1 VTTGDPSL
9 CRPMSAEAVLRNELV
24 RVRLLNGF
32 TVTHGDIS
40 LDLKPGA
47 QRLVAYLAL
56 VQRAVERRFVAFQLW
71 PDSREERAM
80 ANLRSALWRLRLLPV
95 MLVDATTTHLALNG
109 KVWVDTRQDLSEEIC
124 AVVPDQA
131 FPGELLPDWYD
142 DWIVVERERIR
153 QGLLH
158 ALESACTMALA
169 QDRHGDAIDLA
180 LRAVAMEPLRESAHR
195 LVIMAHLREGNRY
208 EAQRYYAHL
217 VRTFREE
224 LNIEPSVSFR
234 KLFDK
239 APRHTAAA
247 GS

>member
-1 VTTGDPSL
+1 
-9 CRPMSAEAVLRNELV
+9 MSIETALPNELV

-71 PDSREERAM
+71 PDSCEERAM

-95 MLVDATTTHLALNG
+95 MLVEVTSTHLALG
-109 KVWVDTRQDLSEEIC
+109 GHVWVDARQNLPEEIF
-124 AVVPDQA
+124 AVVPHQA
-131 FPGELLPDWYD
+131 LPAELLPDWYD

-153 QGLLH
+153 QSLLH
-158 ALESACTMALA
+158 ALESACITALNE
-169 QDRHGDAIDLA
+169 DRHGDAIDLA
-180 LRAVAMEPLRESAHR
+180 LRAVAMEPLRETAHR

-208 EAQRYYAHL
+208 EAQRHYAQL
-217 VRTFREE
+217 DRMFREE
-224 LNIEPSVSFR
+224 LNIEPSVSLR
-234 KLFDK
+234 NLFDK
-239 APRHTAAA
+239 AACHAA
-247 GS
+247 GGYESV

>member
-1 VTTGDPSL
+1 VTGLRRRIDAATTSDPSL
-9 CRPMSAEAVLRNELV
+9 CGRMSVETALPNELV

-32 TVTHGDIS
+32 AVTHGDIS

-56 VQRAVERRFVAFQLW
+56 VHRAVERRFAAFQLW
-71 PDSREERAM
+71 PDSGEERAM

-95 MLVDATTTHLALNG
+95 MFVEVTTTHLALG
-109 KVWVDTRQDLSEEIC
+109 RHVWVDTRQNLSEEIC
-124 AVVPDQA
+124 AVVPHQA
-131 FPGELLPDWYD
+131 FPGEPLPDWYD

-158 ALESACTMALA
+158 ALESACTTALD

-195 LVIMAHLREGNRY
+195 LVIMAHLRE
-208 EAQRYYAHL
+208 QQ
-217 VRTFREE
+217 
-224 LNIEPSVSFR
+224 I
-234 KLFDK
+234 
-239 APRHTAAA
+239 
-247 GS
+247 

>member
-1 VTTGDPSL
+1 
-9 CRPMSAEAVLRNELV
+9 MSVQTALPNELV

-32 TVTHGDIS
+32 AVEYGDSS

-71 PDSREERAM
+71 PDSCEERAM

-95 MLVDATTTHLALNG
+95 MLIEVTSTHLTLRRH
-109 KVWVDTRQDLSEEIC
+109 VWVDTRQDLLEEIC
-124 AVVPDQA
+124 AVLPHQA
-131 FPGELLPDWYD
+131 FSSELLPDWYD

-158 ALESACTMALA
+158 ALESACTTALD

-208 EAQRYYAHL
+208 EAQRHYSHL
-217 VRTFREE
+217 VRMFREE
-224 LNIEPSVSFR
+224 LNIEPSVSLR
-234 KLFDK
+234 NLFDK
-239 APRHTAAA
+239 AA
-247 GS
+247 GHHCSGL